1 MNWFTAENRNLHGDK
16 MSTTTTAP
24 PVVAAQ
30 TGEIKLFQKW
40 SFKEIKVNDLGL
52 QRYLNLTPMVAPHSM
67 GRHEHQRFR
76 KANVNVVERLINN
89 LMRPGKNSGK
99 KAKSANIVK
108 HAFEIIHLKSGKNPI
123 EVLVRAVENSAPCE
137 DTTRVSYGGVV
148 YHLSVDVAP
157 QRRIDLAIRHIS
169 EGPRKASANTSRSIE
184 ECVADELLMASNN
197 DIKSAGVAKRN
208 EIERVAQSSR

>member
-1 MNWFTAENRNLHGDK
+1 
-16 MSTTTTAP
+16 MSQT
-24 PVVAAQ
+24 VAQ
-30 TGEIKLFQKW
+30 QQEIKLFQKW
-40 SFKEIKVNDLGL
+40 SFKDIAVVDIGL

-76 KANVNVVERLINN
+76 KAKVNVVERLING
-89 LMRPGKNSGK
+89 LMRSGKNAGK
-99 KAKSANIVK
+99 KAKATNIVK
-108 HAFEIIHLKSGKNPI
+108 ETFEIVYLRTGKNPI
-123 EVLVRAVENSAPCE
+123 EILVKAVENAAPCE

-157 QRRIDLAIRHIS
+157 QRRIDLAIRHITDGARS
-169 EGPRKASANTSRSIE
+169 ASKNNPRSIQE
-184 ECVADELLMASNN
+184 TLADELVLAAAK